1 MPSDLDTRRLADRA
15 RIVDIAKTRT
25 LPAYYYTDP
34 AVLEI
39 ERRELFFRT
48 WQFACFVQE
57 LKRPGSFVTMSIFDQ
72 ELFLVRG
79 NDGGI
84 RAFYNVCVH
93 RGHPLV
99 EGRGEKA
106 RLICPYHA
114 WMYDLTGQLVGVRRG
129 EGTTEVS
136 KSNISLTE
144 VRVDRILDLVF
155 VNLDPDAEPLET
167 YAAGLAE
174 DIAARIPGLDK
185 FVVREGA
192 GPQRTMPMRCNWKA
206 IVDNYL
212 ECYHCET
219 AHPTFCDMF
228 QACNVTHTF
237 SKNHMLQHLPSAGKS
252 ETMAYP
258 IDLENDLLDGNF
270 WFLFPNTTI
279 GQSPGTPS
287 LFVSSVIPEGPE
299 TATRRGYSIV
309 APDYD
314 EERDRA
320 RQEFAMTYV
329 VAEDVALCEAVQRGM
344 RSQGFNQGLYM
355 IDPDQE
361 NFTEEG
367 VRFFQTRYAAALEKT
382 LAAETR

>member
-1 MPSDLDTRRLADRA
+1 MASDLDTRRLAEKA
-15 RIVDIAKTRT
+15 RITDIATDKT
-25 LPAYYYTDP
+25 LPAYYYTAPD
-34 AVLEI
+34 VLEL
-39 ERRELFFRT
+39 EKRELFFRS
-48 WQFACFVQE
+48 WQFACFAQE
-57 LKRPGSFVTMSIFDQ
+57 LERPGSFVTMSIFDQ
-72 ELFLVRG
+72 EIFLVRG
-79 NDGGI
+79 ADEEI

-99 EGRGEKA
+99 EGRGETS

-129 EGTTEVS
+129 KGTTEIA
-136 KSNISLTE
+136 KSEIGLTE
-144 VRVDRILDLVF
+144 VRVDRVLDLVF
-155 VNLDPDAEPLET
+155 VNLDPRAEPLAT

-174 DIAARIPGLDK
+174 SIEARIPGVRD
-185 FVVREGA
+185 FVVKPGA
-192 GPQRTMPMRCNWKA
+192 GPQRTVEMKCNWKA

-228 QACNVTHTF
+228 HACDVTHEF
-237 SKNHMLQHLPSAGKS
+237 ARNHMLQHLPSAGKA
-252 ETMAYP
+252 ETAAYP
-258 IDLENDLLDGNF
+258 IDLDNDLLDGNF

-287 LFVSSVIPEGPE
+287 LFVSSVVPHGPE

-309 APDYD
+309 APDFD
-314 EERDRA
+314 PERDRA
-320 RQEFAMTYV
+320 RSEWSMSHV
-329 VAEDVALCEAVQRGM
+329 VAEDAALCEAVQRGM
-344 RSQGFNQGLYM
+344 RQQGFNQGLYM

-367 VRFFQTRYAAALEKT
+367 VRFFQSRYAAVMEER